1 MASLALNNHGVF
13 IASME
18 MRPETLLA
26 RMYKA
31 TVASLGRTVDDTPVS
46 VFLAECGSHI
56 SFADVVGYIDQK
68 QLLEMM
74 LYAFHRYGAMHHV
87 IDSLMKVSKLEEDY
101 VAQGEFLNELQRFAK
116 LTLTHVH
123 LVARPRKTDGQ
134 YDKLDIKGSSQIPNN
149 ADNILIVTRNENKK
163 GWDDFDTKI
172 EIVTRE
178 WLAWHL
184 AASL

>member
-1 MASLALNNHGVF
+1 
-13 IASME
+13 
-18 MRPETLLA
+18 
-26 RMYKA
+26 
-31 TVASLGRTVDDTPVS
+31 
-46 VFLAECGSHI
+46 
-56 SFADVVGYIDQK
+56 
-68 QLLEMM
+68 MM

-123 LVARPRKTDGQ
+123 LVARPRKKEGQ
-134 YDKLDIKGSSQIPNN
+134 YDKRDIKGSSQIPNN

-172 EIVTRE
+172 EIVKQRE
-178 WLAWHL
+178 SGWHGTWLLRFDPERYTYSVHTPREARK
-184 AASL
+184 